1 MVLCEDEKRDIENE
15 KSNLKCQVG
24 TMGFSNASLEYLN
37 YPTQVESK
45 LLQHVCHDKKNL
57 EGRKIVL
64 STGDLQMLQADS
76 CASRWNTHPGD
87 QSLLTMVVI
96 DVEKKVTGIVIYVFG
111 RLCFWSLQYK
121 RNQCPRGSVMV
132 LWTFW
137 PRASCALGSSSS
149 CWLTLR

>member
-1 MVLCEDEKRDIENE
+1 M
-15 KSNLKCQVG
+15 QVG

-45 LLQHVCHDKKNL
+45 LLQHVGHDKKNL

-76 CASRWNTHPGD
+76 CASWWNTHPGD
-87 QSLLTMVVI
+87 QSLLT
-96 DVEKKVTGIVIYVFG
+96 VEIKDTGMVIYVFG
-111 RLCFWSLQYK
+111 DLCFWSLQYK
-121 RNQCPRGSVMV
+121 RNQCPRGSVMA

-137 PRASCALGSSSS
+137 PQASCVLGSSSS
-149 CWLTLR
+149 CWLTLRLDKDKRYYFDDSSLPTKLIL

>member
-1 MVLCEDEKRDIENE
+1 MILRENEKRDIENE
-15 KSNLKCQVG
+15 KPNLKCQVG

-57 EGRKIVL
+57 ESRKIVL
-64 STGDLQMLQADS
+64 SGDLQMLQADS

-111 RLCFWSLQYK
+111 HCNTSEINVLGEALWSFGLFG
-121 RNQCPRGSVMV
+121 RGPHVSWAHP
-132 LWTFW
+132 LLA
-137 PRASCALGSSSS
+137 R
-149 CWLTLR
+149 